1 MSKQRKKL
9 KRRYKT
15 RPKTSIWLL
24 LVITGILFCLALL
37 SIEEWQKNKNRFI
50 SEKRETPSEKTDGE
64 AIKPDI
70 DKNTAEKPLKAL
82 PDNRGFNEELIPLL
96 LIANMPDGVAV
107 QIVDHEFYLLAYQES
122 YEQAAWVAYQLSRD
136 ELSGPHRRKDVF
148 REDGFVATGSAHPED
163 YRLSGFDRGH
173 LAPAADFSFS
183 EQAMEKSFYMSNI
196 SPQLPGFNRGIWKKL
211 EEQVRAW
218 AREYEQVI
226 VITGP
231 LFTTEEPKRI
241 GENEVLVPDYFF
253 KVLFEIDPPS
263 YKMLAFLLK
272 NQKSNRPLLDYAI
285 SVDSLEQFSG
295 IDFFF
300 HLPDSIENEL
310 EKKVSYEDWLE

>member
-9 KRRYKT
+9 KRRHKT
-15 RPKTSIWLL
+15 RRKNSVWLL
-24 LVITGILFCLALL
+24 LIIPLIFFFLALL
-37 SIEEWQKNKNRFI
+37 SVEEWQQNKDQFY
-50 SEKRETPSEKTDGE
+50 SGKKDAPKE
-64 AIKPDI
+64 
-70 DKNTAEKPLKAL
+70 NT
-82 PDNRGFNEELIPLL
+82 NEETSHPDQEKNSSKKPPEELAENEGFDPELISLL
-96 LIANMPDGVAV
+96 LLANMPDGVSV
-107 QIVDHEFYLLAYQES
+107 QIVDHEFYLLGYLES

-148 REDGFVATGSAHPED
+148 REDELVTTGSAHPDD

-183 EQAMEKSFYMSNI
+183 EQAMEKSFFMSNI
-196 SPQLPGFNRGIWKKL
+196 SPQVPGFNRGIWRKL
-211 EEQVRAW
+211 EHQVRAW
-218 AREYEQVI
+218 AREYEQVL

-231 LFTTEEPKRI
+231 LFTTATPKRI

-253 KVLFEIDPPS
+253 KVLFEIHPPS
-263 YKMLAFLLK
+263 YKMIAFLLK
-272 NQKSNRPLLDYAI
+272 NQKSTRPLLDYAI

>member
-1 MSKQRKKL
+1 M
-9 KRRYKT
+9 
-15 RPKTSIWLL
+15 
-24 LVITGILFCLALL
+24 
-37 SIEEWQKNKNRFI
+37 SIEEWQKSKNRFH
-50 SEKRETPSEKTDGE
+50 SEKKETISEKTDVK
-64 AIKPDI
+64 APKPVI
-70 DKNTAEKPLKAL
+70 DKSASKKPLKAL
-82 PDNRGFNEELIPLL
+82 PDNQGFSHDLIPLL
-96 LIANMPDGVAV
+96 LIANMPDGVPV

-122 YEQAAWVAYQLSRD
+122 YEQAAWVAYQLSKD
-136 ELSGPHRRKDVF
+136 ELSGPYRRKDVF
-148 REDGFVATGSAHPED
+148 REDGVVITGSAHPDD

-196 SPQLPGFNRGIWKKL
+196 SPQLPGFNRGIWRKL
-211 EEQVRAW
+211 EQQVRAW
-218 AREYEQVI
+218 AREYEQVL
-226 VITGP
+226 VVTGP
-231 LFTTEEPKRI
+231 LFMTADPKHI

-253 KVLFEIDPPS
+253 KVLFEIHPPS